1 MEDYIY
7 TLLVIGWI
15 VFGIVKAANKKKNKL
30 SENSENSYSS
40 DRNDQKSYEKTSLVN
55 EVLSNI
61 FDNEILKEDEISHP
75 YNSHVSDNA
84 QKIEENT
91 WEEVPKPALD
101 TYTGSD
107 HITSV
112 FATQNKEIVMA
123 ENINEAIDSQSEEEE
138 GELSSESFDL
148 RQAIIHQVILERPY

>member
-30 SENSENSYSS
+30 SENSENSYSI
-40 DRNDQKSYEKTSLVN
+40 DRNDQKPSEKTSVVS

-61 FDNEILKEDEISHP
+61 FANDILKEDEISHP
-75 YNSHVSDNA
+75 YNSHVSDNV
-84 QKIEENT
+84 QEKEENP
-91 WEEVPKPALD
+91 WKEELEPALD
-101 TYTGSD
+101 SYTGSD
-107 HITSV
+107 NITSV
-112 FATQNKEIVMA
+112 FAVQNEENVMTA
-123 ENINEAIDSQSEEEE
+123 NIDEAVDSQSEEEDD
-138 GELSSESFDL
+138 ELSSEPFDL